1 MAPISGRGSGER
13 IGTVGKV
20 GFKAD
25 VLLNSEVI
33 NNPLNRLNTS
43 ENTAVA
49 AAETC
54 RLILAQPTG
63 QSFVR
68 TVPSA
73 RL

>member
-1 MAPISGRGSGER
+1 MAPINGRGSGER

-25 VLLNSEVI
+25 VLLNSKVI

-49 AAETC
+49 AAETR